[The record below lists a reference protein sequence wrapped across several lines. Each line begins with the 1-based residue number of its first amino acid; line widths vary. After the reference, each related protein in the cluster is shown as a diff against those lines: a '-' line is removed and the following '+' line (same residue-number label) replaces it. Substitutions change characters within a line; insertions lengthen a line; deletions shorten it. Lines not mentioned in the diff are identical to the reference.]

1 MNIINRMN
9 IPKIQK
15 FIAPSLCIGWS
26 LLGFYRGQNSYDY
39 IYSKDYYKYE
49 TYLYSKR
56 IIHGFFGMAMYAL
69 PVFIFITI
77 PKELFRL
84 EVNIR
89 NLEYEKNEDYYNKLD

>member
-1 MNIINRMN
+1 MNITNIMN
-9 IPKIQK
+9 NKTI
-15 FIAPSLCIGWS
+15 IASSSLFIGWC

-39 IYSKDYYKYE
+39 NFSYIE

-56 IIHGFFGMAMYAL
+56 ITHGICGMMMYAC
-69 PVFIFITI
+69 PIFIAITL

-89 NLEYEKNEDYYNKLD
+89 NLENEKTQDKL

>member
-9 IPKIQK
+9 VKK
-15 FIAPSLCIGWS
+15 FIGPSLFLGWI
-26 LLGFYRGQNSYDY
+26 LLGFYRGQHSYDY
-39 IYSKDYYKYE
+39 RYSKDYYRYE
-49 TYLYSKR
+49 SYLYSQR
-56 IIHGFFGMAMYAL
+56 IIPGFFGMTLYAC

-89 NLEYEKNEDYYNKLD
+89 NLEYEKNEDNYNKLD

>member
-9 IPKIQK
+9 ISNIKK
-15 FIAPSLCIGWS
+15 FISPSLCIGWC

-39 IYSKDYYKYE
+39 RYSKDYYKYE
-49 TYLYSKR
+49 SYLYSQR

>member
-1 MNIINRMN
+1 MNIMNIINRMN
-9 IPKIQK
+9 VKK
-15 FIAPSLCIGWS
+15 FIGPSLFLGWI

-39 IYSKDYYKYE
+39 RYSKDYYRYE
-49 TYLYSKR
+49 SYLYSQR
-56 IIHGFFGMAMYAL
+56 IMHGFFGMTLYAC

-89 NLEYEKNEDYYNKLD
+89 NLEYEKNEDNYNKLD

>member
-1 MNIINRMN
+1 MNIMNIINRMN
-9 IPKIQK
+9 VKK
-15 FIAPSLCIGWS
+15 FIGPSLFLGWI

-39 IYSKDYYKYE
+39 NFSYIE

-56 IIHGFFGMAMYAL
+56 ITHGICGMMMYAC
-69 PVFIFITI
+69 PIFIAITL

-89 NLEYEKNEDYYNKLD
+89 NLENEKTQDNYNNLF